1 MSRKEPCMA
10 QQYSKEDIRKVT
22 ILQFALLAVLLAV
35 AFVLYYFL
43 AVRPNGTWVG
53 LYPIVKNNL
62 AWLWMLPGF
71 TVPLLILYVFLKLI
85 PSMDYIY
92 DENVRAL
99 ADMYSLKFMV
109 GYFLINAFMEEV
121 LFRGAL
127 QCSIGLLPAA
137 IIFTLVHV
145 SYYKKP
151 LMLVEVFVLGL
162 FIGFLFEMTQSLW
175 ITTICH
181 GAYNWIL
188 MWLIKTERVQYRQ
201 SNL

>member
-1 MSRKEPCMA
+1 
-10 QQYSKEDIRKVT
+10 
-22 ILQFALLAVLLAV
+22 
-35 AFVLYYFL
+35 
-43 AVRPNGTWVG
+43 
-53 LYPIVKNNL
+53 
-62 AWLWMLPGF
+62 
-71 TVPLLILYVFLKLI
+71 
-85 PSMDYIY
+85 MDYIY
-92 DENVRAL
+92 DENIRAL

-162 FIGFLFEMTQSLW
+162 FIGVLFEMTQSLW

>member
-1 MSRKEPCMA
+1 MVP
-10 QQYSKEDIRKVT
+10 
-22 ILQFALLAVLLAV
+22 
-35 AFVLYYFL
+35 
-43 AVRPNGTWVG
+43 G
-53 LYPIVKNNL
+53 L
-62 AWLWMLPGF
+62 
-71 TVPLLILYVFLKLI
+71 TVPLLILYVFLQLI
-85 PSMDYIY
+85 PSIDYIY

-151 LMLVEVFVLGL
+151 LMLAEVFVLGL

-181 GAYNWIL
+181 AAYNWIL
-188 MWLIKTERVQYRQ
+188 MWLIKTERIQYQ
-201 SNL
+201 KT

>member
-1 MSRKEPCMA
+1 MT
-10 QQYSKEDIRKVT
+10 QQYDKEAIRKVT
-22 ILQFALLAVLLAV
+22 MMQFALLAGLLAI
-35 AFVLYYFL
+35 AFGLYYVL
-43 AVRPNGTWVG
+43 AVRPNGAWVG
-53 LYPIVKNNL
+53 LWPVAKN
-62 AWLWMLPGF
+62 AFSWLWLIPGF
-71 TVPLLILYVFLKLI
+71 AVPLLIAFVFFKLV
-85 PSMDYIY
+85 PSMDYLY

-99 ADMYSLKFMV
+99 ADMYSLSFMV
-109 GYFLINAFMEEV
+109 GYFFINAFMEEV

-175 ITTICH
+175 ITTIAH
-181 GAYNWIL
+181 TFYNWML
-188 MWLIKTERVQYRQ
+188 MWLIKTDRVQYRPGV
-201 SNL
+201 